1 MGKKKK
7 EAVAEEEIKP
17 TVDKVVE
24 KPEPKKSWFEAMQ
37 DKMANKK

>member
-1 MGKKKK
+1 MGRKKKV
-7 EAVAEEEIKP
+7 AVEEVKP

-24 KPEPKKSWFEAMQ
+24 TQEPKKSWFEAMQ